1 MLYHLLFPN
10 TDTSPDIRIS
20 GNGSCNEMIW
30 GNGIKINPDEH
41 DLSNLEFICETL
53 PSGAM
58 TDYAVSDMG
67 CSVVSERLKQ
77 YFDKLGLKN
86 IQYFPA
92 TVIEKEGEIAKTGF
106 YAANFVGLIDCID
119 RDASDM
125 RARTDKNGEL
135 TIIFR
140 INKLVLKEKISYQEP
155 LFRPAYFTGI
165 ILLAEILKQKLEESD
180 TTGIRIVVP
189 ERWDGINGEI

>member
-30 GNGIKINPDEH
+30 ENGIKINPDEH

-86 IQYFPA
+86 VQYFPA
-92 TVIEKEGEIAKTGF
+92 TVIEKEGGIAKTGY
-106 YAANFVGLIDCID
+106 YAANIVGLIDCID
-119 RDASDM
+119 VNESEMDSELD
-125 RARTDKNGEL
+125 DNGEL
-135 TIIFR
+135 TVIWSIDQ
-140 INKLVLKEKISYQEP
+140 LVLKEKISYQEP

-180 TTGIRIVVP
+180 MTGIRIVVP

>member
-1 MLYHLLFPN
+1 MPIFLLCPN

-20 GNGSCNEMIW
+20 DNGSCNEMIW
-30 GNGIKINPDEH
+30 EDGVKIDSKEY

-53 PSGAM
+53 PSGTM

-67 CSVVSERLKQ
+67 CSVVSERFKQ
-77 YFDKLGLKN
+77 LLDKSGLKN

-140 INKLVLKEKISYQEP
+140 INKLVLKGKISYQEP
-155 LFRPAYFTGI
+155 IFRPAYFTGI
-165 ILLAEILKQKLEESD
+165 ILIAEILKDKLEESKLS
-180 TTGIRIVVP
+180 GIRLVAP
-189 ERWDGINGEI
+189 EKWDGINGEV